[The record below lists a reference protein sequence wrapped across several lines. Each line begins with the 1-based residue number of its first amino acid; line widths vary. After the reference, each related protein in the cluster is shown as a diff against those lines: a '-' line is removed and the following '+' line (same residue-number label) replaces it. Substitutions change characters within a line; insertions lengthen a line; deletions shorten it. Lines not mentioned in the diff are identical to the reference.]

1 MFLVTV
7 EQIKGLFAWQIL
19 NFPVLHSA
27 AVMENF
33 TLDLNVHLHRRFS
46 LIRSKGVRYT
56 QCSDFFFE
64 SFLILPQVLV
74 L

>member
-7 EQIKGLFAWQIL
+7 EQIKGLLVWQIL
-19 NFPVLHSA
+19 NVPVLHSA
-27 AVMENF
+27 TVMENF
-33 TLDLNVHLHRRFS
+33 TLALNVHLPRSFS
-46 LIRSKGVRYT
+46 LIRNKRVRYT